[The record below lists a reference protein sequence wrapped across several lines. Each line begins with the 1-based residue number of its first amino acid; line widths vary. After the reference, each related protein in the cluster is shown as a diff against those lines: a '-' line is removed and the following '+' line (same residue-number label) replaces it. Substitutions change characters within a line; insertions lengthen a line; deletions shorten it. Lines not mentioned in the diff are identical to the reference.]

1 MMRAVGMVVGSLLML
16 AVFLLALGAGSAWP
30 PLQPAASRAV
40 EVLVALEAAEE
51 RSVADAVD
59 ARESPVSMSAGR
71 AEGTGSD
78 AEDDA
83 LALNSPPLK
92 PPPAVPAGAPPV
104 DAATARL
111 PPPVSE
117 LAVPVEAPGPAA
129 GDDGWVLNP
138 QSWNSSLAG
147 YTTAAPEA
155 DANLPRYSVWT
166 PFRSE
171 WAAQGF
177 ARRLTQATA
186 VPLEVISGGPGN
198 YQVVFSY
205 RDEDERRAML
215 AHIEDVTGFE
225 LE

>member
-1 MMRAVGMVVGSLLML
+1 MMRAVGMVVGCLLML
-16 AVFLLALGAGSAWP
+16 AVFLLALTGGSAWP

-40 EVLVALEAAEE
+40 EVLVAPEAVEE
-51 RSVADAVD
+51 RFVADAVD
-59 ARESPVSMSAGR
+59 GRESPVSVSAVP
-71 AEGTGSD
+71 AEGTGLD
-78 AEDDA
+78 AVDDA
-83 LALNSPPLK
+83 LALNSRPLNPPL
-92 PPPAVPAGAPPV
+92 AVPAGAPPV
-104 DAATARL
+104 DAATVRL

-129 GDDGWVLNP
+129 GDDGRVLNP
-138 QSWNSSLAG
+138 QSWNRSLAG
-147 YTTAAPEA
+147 YTTAVPEA
-155 DANLPRYSVWT
+155 DTNLPRYLVWT

-186 VPLEVISGGPGN
+186 VPLEVISGGAGN

-205 RDEDERRAML
+205 RDDAERQAMV
-215 AHIEDVTGFE
+215 AQIEDVTGLE